1 MTDPLA
7 SLLMRHEGCRR
18 HPYTDSTGHI
28 TIGVGRNLTDRGLN
42 DAEITLLLENDMRLA
57 RAIADQLFGADFAS
71 ASPPRQLALLSMAF
85 NLGGPRLAGF
95 VEMRRAIARKDWPA
109 VADAALDSL
118 WARQVG
124 PRATELARMLE
135 QG

>member
-7 SLLMRHEGCRR
+7 RLLMRHEGCRR

-42 DAEITLLLENDMRLA
+42 NAEIALLLDNDMRLA
-57 RAIADQLFGADFAS
+57 RVIADQLFGGTFAN

-95 VEMRRAIARKDWPA
+95 VKMRRAIAMQDWRA
-109 VADAALDSL
+109 AADAALDSL

-124 PRATELARMLE
+124 SRATELARML
-135 QG
+135 GRG